1 MAHPT
6 RRLLVGRVWGANEAA
21 TAALALVIGFIAN
34 GPSIAWADTLKE
46 IDSPRPG
53 VKLRMLIEKG
63 QQPKA
68 TIILL
73 PGALGALNISTFF
86 GSAAPGKQLEGNFL
100 VRTRKDF
107 AKRGF
112 ITVVVD
118 TPSDKPS
125 GMPPAFRIS
134 QMHVRDLTAVVQ
146 YLKQEYG
153 VPVWVAGTSRGT
165 ISAARLL
172 VDSPP
177 DLAGGILTA
186 SIVQSDEKW
195 PTFKSHPDV
204 ILNMPLGR
212 TSLPVLVVHHKND
225 GCEECPPQKAERL
238 KDKFH
243 NSKQFVFVWIEGGWP
258 DKSGPCEGFAA
269 HGFYGKEDRVLD
281 AMAEFIQAN
290 T

>member
-6 RRLLVGRVWGANEAA
+6 RPLLVGGVWVANTAA
-21 TAALALVIGFIAN
+21 TAALALVIGFVAN
-34 GPSIAWADTLKE
+34 RPAIAWAEMLKE

-68 TIILL
+68 AVILL

-86 GSAAPGKQLEGNFL
+86 GTAAPGKQLENNFL

-107 AKRGF
+107 AMRGF
-112 ITVVVD
+112 ITVLVD

-134 QMHVRDLTAVVQ
+134 RMHVTDLTAIVQ

-165 ISAARLL
+165 ISAARML

-177 DLAGGILTA
+177 ELAGGILTA

-195 PTFKSHPDV
+195 SIFKSHPDV

-212 TSLPVLVVHHKND
+212 TLLPVLVVHHKND
-225 GCEECPPQKAERL
+225 GCAECPPQKAERL
-238 KDKFH
+238 KGKFQ
-243 NSKQFVFVWIEGGWP
+243 NSKQFVFMWIEGGSP
-258 DKSGPCEGFAA
+258 DKSGPCEGLAA

-281 AMAEFIQAN
+281 TMAEFIKAN